1 MVHCLHSTNHKRADT
16 ANFGHALVLAAER
29 RWEARAE
36 ELEAYAPVHSAKKER
51 WSAWMCEER
60 VEDSRKS
67 AAYTQAVLAI
77 EAEWESY
84 GHESFESVFHMGKSS
99 LD

>member
-36 ELEAYAPVHSAKKER
+36 ELEAYAPVHSAKKVR
-51 WSAWMCEER
+51 WSAWILAE
-60 VEDSRKS
+60 VENSRKF
-67 AAYTQAVLAI
+67 AADTQALLAMA
-77 EAEWESY
+77 AEIC
-84 GHESFESVFHMGKSS
+84 GKAMGTKARK
-99 LD
+99 LRAALL